1 MEKTFI
7 KYKKGLKLKSPI
19 LLVGLPG
26 IGAVGKLVA
35 EQLIREFKG
44 EKIATLYSQHFPPRV
59 VMLKNGKIKLV
70 GNRFYKLKT
79 KTKNDIIVLTGEDQA
94 VTPEGQYVVNNKIV
108 DFFVNTLKGK
118 EIITIGGYNISGN
131 YTDRPRALGNAS
143 SDKVIKEFKKSG
155 VVFGESR
162 GTIFG
167 SAGLIVAFAKMNKID
182 SICIMGESSLIDMDP
197 NAAKSV
203 LKVLSKNLNLN
214 IDMTKIDSII
224 EKTAKMIK
232 ELENQLSSN
241 VPMPSEQ
248 KDNNNRSYIR

>member
-94 VTPEGQYVVNNKIV
+94 VTPEGQYIVNNKIV

-131 YTDRPRALGNAS
+131 YTDKPRALGNAS
-143 SDKVIKEFKKSG
+143 SDKVITKFKIL
-155 VVFGESR
+155 
-162 GTIFG
+162 IF
-167 SAGLIVAFAKMNKID
+167 
-182 SICIMGESSLIDMDP
+182 
-197 NAAKSV
+197 
-203 LKVLSKNLNLN
+203 
-214 IDMTKIDSII
+214 
-224 EKTAKMIK
+224 
-232 ELENQLSSN
+232 
-241 VPMPSEQ
+241 
-248 KDNNNRSYIR
+248 